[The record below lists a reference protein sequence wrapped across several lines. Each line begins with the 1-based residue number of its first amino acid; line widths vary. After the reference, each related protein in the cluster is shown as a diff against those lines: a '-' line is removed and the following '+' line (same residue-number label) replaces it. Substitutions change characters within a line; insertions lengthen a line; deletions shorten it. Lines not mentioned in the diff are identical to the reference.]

1 MPDSNGWS
9 KYAEKVLAELK
20 RHDGWLASM
29 DEKLDNHITHI
40 EHRLTKIE
48 SYQKSQKWILG
59 ILFSMVI
66 GIFGMMFVQLVM

>member
-1 MPDSNGWS
+1 MANDDGWS